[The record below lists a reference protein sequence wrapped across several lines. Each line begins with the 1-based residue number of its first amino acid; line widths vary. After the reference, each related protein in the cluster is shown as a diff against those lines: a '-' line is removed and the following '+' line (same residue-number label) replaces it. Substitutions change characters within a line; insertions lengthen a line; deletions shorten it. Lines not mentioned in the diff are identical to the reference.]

1 MNPAAEFVRKKFREY
16 YQKKGV
22 IAPEG
27 IEKREFGFG
36 NDKKIDYR
44 HLSFT
49 KEEEL
54 KNYFVTNSPLYA
66 SFSSAYYEFP
76 SAQPMPK
83 KNILAADLIFEFD
96 AECHHDSLTCSECLE
111 KAKQNTQR
119 LIDDF
124 LIPDFG
130 FDKKDIKITFSGSR
144 GYHLYVV
151 NEEVKHLNA
160 EARRAIVDYL
170 QAKNLDIKS
179 IIRGGATLKS
189 KGWRGRLAKAAHD
202 YVRVSS
208 EKKFTEKEEILRK
221 MAEGNYDLFRGAHS
235 FWDKMLNE
243 QVVYLGSAID
253 QSVTIDI
260 SRLIRLP
267 STLHGGSSL
276 LCKYVDNL
284 DKFNPFSD
292 TVVFYNPPMKIKFT
306 KDVSEMVL
314 KEQTLGPFKAGEE
327 KNVPEYAAL
336 YLICK
341 EVALPSIL

>member
-1 MNPAAEFVRKKFREY
+1 MNPSADFIRKKFREY

-22 IAPEG
+22 AAPPG
-27 IEKREFGFG
+27 MEKREFGFG

-49 KEEEL
+49 KETEL
-54 KNYFVTNSPLYA
+54 KSYFATNGPLYA

-83 KNILAADLIFEFD
+83 KGMLGADLIFEFD
-96 AECHHDSLTCSECLE
+96 IECKHGNIACPICME
-111 KAKQNTQR
+111 KAKHDTNR

-130 FDKKDIKITFSGSR
+130 FSRKDISITFSGSR

-151 NEEVKHLNA
+151 NDEVKHLNG

-170 QAKNLDIKS
+170 QAKNIDIKS
-179 IIRGGATLKS
+179 IIRGGATLAS
-189 KGWRGRLAKAAHD
+189 SGWRGRLARAAHEYAKNSTD
-202 YVRVSS
+202 R
-208 EKKFTEKEEILRK
+208 KFEEKEFILK
-221 MAEGNYDLFRGAHS
+221 KISEGNYDLFKGPHS
-235 FWDKMLNE
+235 VWSKILSE
-243 QVVYLGSAID
+243 QVIHLGSAID
-253 QSVTIDI
+253 QSVTIDL

-267 STLHGGSSL
+267 STIHGGSSL
-276 LCKYVDNL
+276 LCTYVEKL
-284 DKFNPFSD
+284 DKFDPFRD
-292 TVVFYNPPMKIKFT
+292 AVVFYNPPMKVKFT
-306 KDVSEMVL
+306 KDVAGFVL

-341 EVALPSIL
+341 EAALPL

>member
-1 MNPAAEFVRKKFREY
+1 MV
-16 YQKKGV
+16 
-22 IAPEG
+22 APEG
-27 IEKREFGFG
+27 MEKREFGFG

-44 HLSFT
+44 HLSFA
-49 KEEEL
+49 KEDEL

-83 KNILAADLIFEFD
+83 KNLLAADLIFEFD
-96 AECHHDSLTCSECLE
+96 ADCPHGCLTCNECLD
-111 KAKQNTQR
+111 KAKRDTQR

-130 FDKKDIKITFSGSR
+130 FAKKDIKITFSGSR
-144 GYHLYVV
+144 GYHLYVI

-179 IIRGGATLKS
+179 IIRGGATLES
-189 KGWRGRLAKAAHD
+189 KGWRGRLAKAAYD
-202 YVRVSS
+202 YVKTSN
-208 EKKFTEKEEILRK
+208 EKKFTEKEEILKK
-221 MAEGNYDLFRGAHS
+221 MSEGNYDLFRGAHS
-235 FWDKMLNE
+235 FWDRMLNE
-243 QVVYLGSAID
+243 QIIHLGSAID

-276 LCKYVDNL
+276 LCMYVDNL
-284 DKFNPFSD
+284 DKFDPFRD
-292 TVVFYNPPMKIKFT
+292 AVVFYNPPMKIKVTRDIGEFML
-306 KDVSEMVL
+306 KD
-314 KEQTLGPFKAGEE
+314 QTFEPLVHGQEASL
-327 KNVPEYAAL
+327 PEYAAL

-341 EVALPSIL
+341 ESALPL

>member
-1 MNPAAEFVRKKFREY
+1 MNPAADFIRKKFREY

-22 IAPEG
+22 VAPDSM
-27 IEKREFGFG
+27 EKREFGFG

-54 KNYFVTNSPLYA
+54 KNYFITNTPLYA

-76 SAQPMPK
+76 SAQPMNK
-83 KNILAADLIFEFD
+83 KNILGADLIFEFD

-130 FDKKDIKITFSGSR
+130 FDRKDIKVAFSGAR
-144 GYHLYVV
+144 GYHVYVV
-151 NEEVKHLNA
+151 NDEVKHLNSD
-160 EARRAIVDYL
+160 ARRAIVDYL

-179 IIRGGATLKS
+179 IIRGGTTLAS
-189 KGWRGRLAKAAHD
+189 KGWRGRLARAAHQYAKESTD
-202 YVRVSS
+202 
-208 EKKFTEKEEILRK
+208 KKFEEKEFILK
-221 MAEGNYDLFRGAHS
+221 KISEGNYDLFRGPHS
-235 FWDKMLNE
+235 FWSKILSE
-243 QVVYLGSAID
+243 QVVHLGSAID

-284 DKFNPFSD
+284 DKFDPFRD
-292 TVVFYNPPMKIKFT
+292 AVVFYNPPMKIKLV
-306 KDVSEMVL
+306 KDVSEFVL
-314 KEQTLGPFKAGEE
+314 KEQTFGPFKAGEE
-327 KNVPEYAAL
+327 KNLPEYAAL

-341 EVALPSIL
+341 ESALPLSL